1 MFITIS
7 REFAAG
13 GSEVAAR
20 VAEALDWTVLDNA
33 LVDQIA
39 ERSGLD
45 PQDVTALEERVPS
58 FLERMARMSA
68 LSSPETLLA
77 APGQLEEP
85 QTVALARITRAV
97 VSELG
102 RRDRV
107 VLVGRAAAAVLAS
120 ERDAIHARIVAS
132 RAHRIRL
139 AIELQDVPEGRAPE
153 VVDDTDRNRERYHRE
168 LYGREWSDPL
178 NYHLVLNTE
187 LLGTDGA
194 ADVIVSLARARGW

>member
-120 ERDAIHARIVAS
+120 ERDAIHARLVAS
-132 RAHRIRL
+132 RAHRIRV
-139 AIELQDVPEGRAPE
+139 AIERLKVPEGRAPE